1 MNVDKMTLAQLQ
13 ELRLKVEAEILRAR
27 AREAGALREEM
38 KKLVQDRGLTL
49 QEVIETLAKSAQRT
63 VPVKYRD
70 PKNAA
75 REWSGR
81 GRPPRWFDPKHPER
95 FKVAA

>member
-1 MNVDKMTLAQLQ
+1 MNLDKMTLAQLQ
-13 ELRLKVEAEILRAR
+13 DLRLKVEAEILRAR

-38 KKLVQDRGLTL
+38 AKLVKDRGLTL
-49 QEVIETLAKSAQRT
+49 QEVIEALAKSAQRT

-75 REWSGR
+75 NEWSGR
-81 GRPPRWFDPKHPER
+81 GRPPHWFDAKHPDR
-95 FKVAA
+95 FRVAA